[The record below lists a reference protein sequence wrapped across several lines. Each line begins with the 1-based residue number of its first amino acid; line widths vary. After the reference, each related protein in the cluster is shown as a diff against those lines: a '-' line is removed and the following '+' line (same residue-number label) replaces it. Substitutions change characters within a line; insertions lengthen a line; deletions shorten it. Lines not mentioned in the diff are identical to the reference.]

1 MWMGSPKNRCR
12 LRYPRFTVSPGSM
25 PEVPRTED
33 HERIPD
39 LRAAGMCI
47 QLKGGMIMVTISEL
61 EEAFHPDNW
70 LNPRN
75 FDPVLIA
82 EAKKAWEDLA
92 ESLERSKKKDKEE

>member
-1 MWMGSPKNRCR
+1 
-12 LRYPRFTVSPGSM
+12 
-25 PEVPRTED
+25 
-33 HERIPD
+33 
-39 LRAAGMCI
+39 
-47 QLKGGMIMVTISEL
+47 MVTISEL